1 MRRAVVT
8 IAIVLVL
15 GAVPTP
21 GASAAELEGVTL
33 PDTVEVD
40 GTPLVLNGV
49 GLRKKLWVEVYVAGL
64 YLPVKTPDARVAMES
79 PGPKKVVMHFLT
91 DKATKSKMDDA
102 WREGFE
108 ANSPGSPQKLGGE
121 IDRFVDFFGDMKDG
135 DVIELT
141 MVPGVGTTAMLNG
154 TEVGVIANDDFA
166 PALLSV
172 WLGPAP
178 PTEDLKEGLLG
189 G

>member
-1 MRRAVVT
+1 MH
-8 IAIVLVL
+8 
-15 GAVPTP
+15 
-21 GASAAELEGVTL
+21 
-33 PDTVEVD
+33 VD
-40 GTPLVLNGV
+40 GTELVLNGI

-64 YLPVKTPDARVAMES
+64 YLPETTTDARTAIES

-91 DKATKSKMDDA
+91 DKATKSKMDSA

-108 ANSPGSPQKLGGE
+108 ANAPQSSETLRAS
-121 IDRFVDFFGDMKDG
+121 IDEFVDFFGDMKDG

-141 MVPGVGTTAMLNG
+141 MVPGVGTTATLNG
-154 TEVGVIANDDFA
+154 TEVGVISTDDFG

-172 WLGPAP
+172 WLGPEP
-178 PTEDLKEGLLG
+178 PTEDLKAGMLG